1 MKTDKNYTFSV
12 SISKD
17 RYRNK
22 QQATAAIVGG
32 EDGRL
37 MRKNC
42 GLSEKICFQTTSVTS
57 EELLYKVLSGY
68 TFCSNFSGFP
78 EQSSD
83 TTYVRKDRYFTLSG
97 KSSRF
102 FAGSYFIGVDKIGR
116 AHV

>member
-42 GLSEKICFQTTSVTS
+42 GLSEKIGFQTTSVTA
-57 EELLYKVLSGY
+57 EELLLLQLLW
-68 TFCSNFSGFP
+68 FP
-78 EQSSD
+78 R
-83 TTYVRKDRYFTLSG
+83 TIVRHHLCKKR
-97 KSSRF
+97 
-102 FAGSYFIGVDKIGR
+102 
-116 AHV
+116 

>member
-42 GLSEKICFQTTSVTS
+42 GLSEKI
-57 EELLYKVLSGY
+57 
-68 TFCSNFSGFP
+68 GFKTN
-78 EQSSD
+78 E
-83 TTYVRKDRYFTLSG
+83 K
-97 KSSRF
+97 
-102 FAGSYFIGVDKIGR
+102 
-116 AHV
+116 